1 MEKNEVDQPV
11 ADYHFFIFSFLKLRF
26 SFSIAMAITF
36 FKTPRNKKYDYRPV
50 YYDAK
55 KEEREKRLKTAYE
68 EGGDKYEQALRDRIQ
83 MRWKRG
89 SAARDK
95 RASNQRL
102 VIIMVVIFMLAYL
115 VFFR

>member
-1 MEKNEVDQPV
+1 
-11 ADYHFFIFSFLKLRF
+11 
-26 SFSIAMAITF
+26 MAITF
-36 FKTPRNKKYDYRPV
+36 FKTPKNKKYDYRPV

-68 EGGDKYEQALRDRIQ
+68 EGTENYEQALRDRIQ

-89 SAARDK
+89 SGARDK

-102 VIIMVVIFMLAYL
+102 VIIMVVVFLLAYL